1 MAMSKLEERWLDPG
15 RIARSF
21 NRSEARREIYL
32 NLCGVFP
39 KGETSKEISEA
50 TGYDER
56 SVLGAL
62 IGGGDRYKPEDSL
75 VAIGLVTVEEEGYH
89 GQKVMIFSAM
99 SNGDDVDKLLR
110 DYARHNNLLTRLKEY
125 VKKLEGMKWKKQ

>member
-1 MAMSKLEERWLDPG
+1 MTIGIIEERWLDPG

-21 NRSEARREIYL
+21 NRSEVRREIYL

-75 VAIGLVTVEEEGYH
+75 VAVGLVIAREEGYH
-89 GQKVMIFSAM
+89 GQKVMIFSAT

-110 DYARHNNLLTRLKEY
+110 DYARQNNLLTKLKEY

>member
-1 MAMSKLEERWLDPG
+1 MTIGKLEEKRLDSG

-21 NRSEARREIYL
+21 NRSEARREIHL
-32 NLCGVFP
+32 HLCGLFL
-39 KGETSKEISEA
+39 KGKTSTEISEA

-75 VAIGLVTVEEEGYH
+75 VAMGLVTVEEEEYH
-89 GQKVMIFSAM
+89 GQKVMIFSAT
-99 SNGDDVDKLLR
+99 SNGEDVDKLLR